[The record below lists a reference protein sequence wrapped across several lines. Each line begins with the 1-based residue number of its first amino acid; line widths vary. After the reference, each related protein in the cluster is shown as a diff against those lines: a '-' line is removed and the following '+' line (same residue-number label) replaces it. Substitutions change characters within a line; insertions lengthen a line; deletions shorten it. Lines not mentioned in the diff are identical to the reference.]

1 MGMRIAFVVPP
12 DVPLAITGGEHADGI
27 GTVVSSIMS
36 TLARKGHDV
45 HLFASGDSKVS
56 HGTTLHSTVPVAL
69 RERPFRPYPNWPF
82 VTDKTRACIARCTVQ
97 RCAAGHFDI
106 IHAHDA
112 WIIREGGWRL
122 DNLVTTLHTCLYPL
136 TVSTPDRAICLKY
149 PDAPIVTVSRSQQR
163 ALPWRRWFGYVHNG
177 IGVRQFTFR
186 RKPDP
191 DAYAFCIGRMTPTKG
206 VSVAIK
212 TVLALAQRGYILKLK
227 IAGGVSLG
235 SQEYFDTMVK
245 PFLEEYP
252 DLIEYVGE
260 VGHAQ
265 KNRLYGGAR
274 FTICPLG
281 VEAGGT
287 EWFEPFGNVLVES
300 LSCGTPV
307 IVGNKAS
314 GPEIVR
320 NGVTGRVVDPSGN
333 EAMLVSR
340 FADAAEDVL
349 RSPEMRIMARSDA
362 ERRFTVE
369 RMVSEYESVYEQ
381 ILERTFERM
390 PVMEQLSAR

>member
-1 MGMRIAFVVPP
+1 MRIAFIVPP
-12 DVPLAITGGEHADGI
+12 DVPLAITGGGHTDGI
-27 GTVVSSIMS
+27 GAVVSSIMS
-36 TLARKGHDV
+36 TLVRKGHDV

-56 HGTTLHSTVPVAL
+56 HGMTLHPTVPMAL
-69 RERPFRPYPNWPF
+69 REQPFRPYPNWPF
-82 VTDKTRACIARCTVQ
+82 VTDTTRATIAWRTVQ
-97 RCAAGHFDI
+97 KCATGHFDV

-112 WIIREGGWRL
+112 WIVREGGWRL

-136 TVSTPDRAICLKY
+136 SVFTPDRAVCLEY

-177 IGVRQFTFR
+177 IDVRQFTFR

-206 VSVAIK
+206 VAVAIK
-212 TVLALAQRGYILKLK
+212 TVLALARRGYALKLK

-235 SQEYFDTMVK
+235 SQEYFDTRIK
-245 PFLEEYP
+245 PLLGAYP

-265 KNRLYGGAR
+265 KDRLYGGAR

-300 LSCGTPV
+300 LSCGAPV
-307 IVGNKAS
+307 IVGDKAS
-314 GPEIVR
+314 GPEIVQD
-320 NGVTGRVVDPSGN
+320 GVTGRVVTPSAD
-333 EAMLVSR
+333 EAVLVSR

-349 RSPEMRIMARSDA
+349 RFPEMRMMARIDA

-369 RMVSEYESVYEQ
+369 RMVGEYESVYEQ
-381 ILERTFERM
+381 VLERNCEGM
-390 PVMEQLSAR
+390 PVVEQLLVR